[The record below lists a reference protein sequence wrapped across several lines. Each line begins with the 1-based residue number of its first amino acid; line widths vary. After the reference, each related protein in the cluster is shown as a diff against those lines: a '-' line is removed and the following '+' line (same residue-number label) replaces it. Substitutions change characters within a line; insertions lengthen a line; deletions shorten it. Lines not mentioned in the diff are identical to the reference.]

1 RVDGLN
7 SACRWCNQQ
16 PEKRRPRRLQSCP
29 QCDDQTPRELK
40 HFGRVRHNDGS
51 ESYSEFCRMHHMMS
65 GGTKRCGVCGAW
77 KPATAYN
84 GSAGKPDGLNSWCA
98 GCMGEY
104 QAAHYAENREHYAAY
119 YAAYRQTDQGKA
131 VMAAKFHRRRARIA
145 LADHGC
151 CTPEAMEAVKRING
165 GRCVICNGSDNIT
178 IDHVYAI
185 ATRTQDSDR
194 SGLHC
199 VQALL
204 PLCHFHN
211 TSRQDKTMHN
221 WLVRLATDAGYTEA
235 DAVEYARSE
244 SVRLSGLTLA
254 CPDLADPDAFAPPIV
269 ALSGRK
275 VWPANHKDPDGF

>member
-1 RVDGLN
+1 
-7 SACRWCNQQ
+7 
-16 PEKRRPRRLQSCP
+16 
-29 QCDDQTPRELK
+29 
-40 HFGRVRHNDGS
+40 
-51 ESYSEFCRMHHMMS
+51 
-65 GGTKRCGVCGAW
+65 
-77 KPATAYN
+77 
-84 GSAGKPDGLNSWCA
+84 
-98 GCMGEY
+98 MGEY
-104 QAAHYAENREHYAAY
+104 RAENREAIATQKATY
-119 YAAYRQTDQGKA
+119 YAAYRQTDHGRA
-131 VMAAKFHRRRARIA
+131 VATARNHRRRARIA

-165 GRCVICNGSDNIT
+165 GRCVICNSSDNIT

-185 ATRTQDSDR
+185 STRSQDSDR

-199 VQALL
+199 IQALL

-235 DAVEYARSE
+235 DAVEYARLE
-244 SVRLSGLTLA
+244 SVRLSGLTLT

-275 VWPANHKDPDGF
+275 VWPANHKDPEGFAAFLAEQGRFAREYEARAAAVAAELGISVADAEAMGDAMDD